1 MVDNRSTNS
10 RTSCSH
16 LRRGL
21 LLSVVGLLTIVIWFA
36 PGCDKEPP
44 TSSQD
49 NGQEDTA
56 DTAGDLNDT
65 VVWGQDTVYVLQIE
79 TTASSIQGM
88 HAFVGVVLKRSQH
101 RMGGFDFMF
110 AYDASALSFQAA
122 IPRAPFEF
130 CRWEYFNY
138 RFGPNGN
145 CDPICPSGMLEVVGI
160 AETNNGPYHPDWVCT
175 DSLAAHDPDTLFA
188 FDFLVTNDRTFECRF
203 VPIRFFWTNCTD
215 NSIAYHPADDP
226 FASIQGVSRLVFD
239 NPRLTDPISD
249 EQVGFPT
256 YQGTQVECFP
266 DSNLHRPAPVRI
278 VDFINGGVDIVCADS
293 IDFRGDINLNGH
305 SNEIAD
311 AVLFSNYFVHGAG
324 VFNIDYDAQVAASDV
339 NKNGVPL
346 EVADLVY
353 LIRIIVGDALPYQDL
368 NPVAGS
374 LTLSG
379 GVFAISLRAGA
390 AYVVVEGDVNPTLL
404 NNLMEMNHAFDGVNT
419 RILISKIE
427 QGAYFE
433 GNFLELDGN
442 IVSVEC
448 ATYDGAPIDLT
459 IDEE

>member
-1 MVDNRSTNS
+1 MS
-10 RTSCSH
+10 RRIPIYRLMLVC
-16 LRRGL
+16 GVL
-21 LLSVVGLLTIVIWFA
+21 LYAGGCGDDGPTGGGGGVASAFEIQVETI
-36 PGCDKEPP
+36 
-44 TSSQD
+44 
-49 NGQEDTA
+49 ED
-56 DTAGDLNDT
+56 
-65 VVWGQDTVYVLQIE
+65 
-79 TTASSIQGM
+79 ASQGM
-88 HAFVGVVLKRSQH
+88 HVLVGVTLNRSQH
-101 RMGGFDFMF
+101 QMGGFDFMLGYE
-110 AYDASALSFQAA
+110 AAALLFQAA
-122 IPRAPFEF
+122 IPGVLHTE
-130 CRWEYFNY
+130 CSWEYFNY
-138 RFGPNGN
+138 RYGPQGDCGN
-145 CDPICPSGMLEVVGI
+145 ECPSGLIEVIAI
-160 AETNNGPYHPDWVCT
+160 AETNNGPHHPDMACT
-175 DSLAAHDPDTLFA
+175 DSLAANGPDTLFVL
-188 FDFLVTNDRTFECRF
+188 DFLVSNDRTLECTF
-203 VPIRFFWTNCTD
+203 VPIRLYWTNCTD

-249 EQVGFPT
+249 EQAGFPT
-256 YQGTQVECFP
+256 YKGTQDVCLAG
-266 DSNLHRPAPVRI
+266 SGQGKPVPVQI

-404 NNLMEMNHAFDGVNT
+404 NNLMWMNHAFDGVNT

-459 IDEE
+459 IVEE